1 MGRQKPNSDQSLIAL
16 FLDMLAAERG
26 AGENTLAAYG
36 RDLADF
42 SAYLVAKGRPVASA
56 STDDVRGYLGALDK
70 RGFAATS
77 VARRLSAIRQ
87 LYPFLFAEGHRRDD
101 PAAILAGPKRGR
113 TVPKVLSIAEV
124 DRLLAAARAASLAP
138 DLTAPERLRAA
149 RLNCLIEVLYATGLR
164 VSELV
169 TLPLSAAERQAR
181 MLIVRGKGGKER
193 MVPLNEAAK
202 ETMRDYLALLA
213 KASPQ
218 AAGQPAGKPPAAK
231 PPAAKP
237 PKWLFPSFGESGH
250 LSRQHFARDL
260 KALAAA
266 AGLRAEQVSPHVLRH
281 AFASHLLHNGA
292 DLRVVQT
299 LLGHADIS
307 TTQIYTHVLEERLK
321 SLVRDLHPLAQA
333 PD

>member
-1 MGRQKPNSDQSLIAL
+1 MRRQKPNSDRGLIEL

-26 AGENTLAAYG
+26 AGANTLAAYG

-42 SAYLVAKGRPVASA
+42 SSHLASQRHTVATAA
-56 STDDVRGYLGALDK
+56 TDDVRAYLGRLGK
-70 RGFAATS
+70 RGFAATT

-87 LYPFLFAEGHRRDD
+87 LYRFLYAEGHRPDD
-101 PAAILAGPKRGR
+101 PAAVLEGPKRGR

-124 DRLLAAARAASLAP
+124 DRLLAAARMAVAQAALSAS
-138 DLTAPERLRAA
+138 DRLRAA
-149 RLNCLIEVLYATGLR
+149 RLNCLIEVVYATGLR

-169 TLPLSAAERQAR
+169 ALPATAAERAAD
-181 MLIVRGKGGKER
+181 MLIVRGKGDKER
-193 MVPLNEAAK
+193 LVPLNDAAK
-202 ETMRDYLALLA
+202 QAMRDYLDLLA
-213 KASPQ
+213 AASPQ
-218 AAGQPAGKPPAAK
+218 AAGAHGKSR
-231 PPAAKP
+231 
-237 PKWLFPSFGESGH
+237 WLFPSFGESGH
-250 LSRQHFARDL
+250 LTRQHFARDL

-266 AGLRAEQVSPHVLRH
+266 AGLAPDRVSPHVLRH

-321 SLVRDLHPLAQA
+321 SLVRDLHPLAQSQ
-333 PD
+333 D

>member
-1 MGRQKPNSDQSLIAL
+1 MGRQKPDLDQNLLDQNLIEL

-26 AGENTLAAYG
+26 AGTNTLEAYG

-42 SAYLVAKGRPVASA
+42 STHLASRKRTVATAT
-56 STDDVRGYLGALDK
+56 TDDVRGYLGRLAK
-70 RGFAATS
+70 RAFAASS

-87 LYPFLFAEGHRRDD
+87 LYRFLYAEGHRSDD
-101 PAAILAGPKRGR
+101 PAAILEGPMRGR

-124 DRLLAAARAASLAP
+124 DRLLATAR
-138 DLTAPERLRAA
+138 TAVAEAVLSPSDRLRAA
-149 RLNCLIEVLYATGLR
+149 RLNCLIEVVYATGLR

-169 TLPLSAAERQAR
+169 SLPAAAAERAAQ
-181 MLIVRGKGGKER
+181 MLIVRGKGNKER
-193 MVPLNEAAK
+193 LVPLNDAAK
-202 ETMRDYLALLA
+202 QATRDYLELLA
-213 KASPQ
+213 AASPQ
-218 AAGQPAGKPPAAK
+218 AAGIPTASSRGKS
-231 PPAAKP
+231 
-237 PKWLFPSFGESGH
+237 KWLFPSFGESGH
-250 LSRQHFARDL
+250 LTRQHFARDL

-266 AGLRAEQVSPHVLRH
+266 AGLAPERVSPHVLRH

-321 SLVRDLHPLAQA
+321 SLVRDLHPLGEA
-333 PD
+333 

>member
-1 MGRQKPNSDQSLIAL
+1 MGRQKSNSDQGLVEL

-26 AGENTLAAYG
+26 AGPNTLAAYG

-42 SAYLVAKGRPVASA
+42 SAFLSAKGRPVATA
-56 STDDVRGYLGALDK
+56 TTDDVRSYLGQLNR
-70 RGFAATS
+70 RGLASAT

-87 LYPFLFAEGHRRDD
+87 LYRFLYAEGRRGDD
-101 PAAILAGPKRGR
+101 PAAILEGPKRGR

-124 DRLLAAARAASLAP
+124 DRLLATARMVAEKADLSGP
-138 DLTAPERLRAA
+138 DRLRAV

-169 TLPLSAAERQAR
+169 TLPAAAAERAAR
-181 MLIVRGKGGKER
+181 MLIVRGKGDKER

-202 ETMRDYLALLA
+202 QAMRDYLALLA
-213 KASPQ
+213 KANPQ
-218 AAGQPAGKPPAAK
+218 AVRAEARS
-231 PPAAKP
+231 
-237 PKWLFPSFGESGH
+237 KWLFPSFGESGH
-250 LSRQHFARDL
+250 LTRQHFARDL
-260 KALAAA
+260 KALASL
-266 AGLRAEQVSPHVLRH
+266 AGLRADQVSPHVLRH

-321 SLVRDLHPLAQA
+321 SLVRDLHPLGETQ
-333 PD
+333 D

>member
-1 MGRQKPNSDQSLIAL
+1 
-16 FLDMLAAERG
+16 
-26 AGENTLAAYG
+26 
-36 RDLADF
+36 
-42 SAYLVAKGRPVASA
+42 
-56 STDDVRGYLGALDK
+56 VRGYLGALDK

-87 LYPFLFAEGHRRDD
+87 LYRFLFAEGHRGND
-101 PAAILAGPKRGR
+101 PAAILEGPRRGR

-124 DRLLAAARAASLAP
+124 DRLLAAARAAGEAA
-138 DLTAPERLRAA
+138 DLTAPERLRAV
-149 RLNCLIEVLYATGLR
+149 RLNCLIELLYATGLR

-169 TLPLSAAERQAR
+169 TLPASAAERQAR
-181 MLIVRGKGGKER
+181 MLIVRGKGDKER

-202 ETMRDYLALLA
+202 DAMRDYLALLA

-218 AAGQPAGKPPAAK
+218 AAGQPAGARPPAAS
-231 PPAAKP
+231 PQAAKP
-237 PKWLFPSFGESGH
+237 HARSKWLFPSFGESGH
-250 LSRQHFARDL
+250 LTRQHFARDL

-321 SLVRDLHPLAQA
+321 SLVRDLHPLAEAQ
-333 PD
+333 D

>member
-1 MGRQKPNSDQSLIAL
+1 MGRQKPHLDQNLIEL

-26 AGENTLAAYG
+26 AGTNTLSAYG

-42 SAYLVAKGRPVASA
+42 SAHLASRKGTVATAT
-56 STDDVRGYLGALDK
+56 TDDVRGYLGRLAK

-77 VARRLSAIRQ
+77 MARRLSAIRQ
-87 LYPFLFAEGHRRDD
+87 LYRFLYAEGHRSDD
-101 PAAILAGPKRGR
+101 PAAILEGPKRGR

-124 DRLLAAARAASLAP
+124 DGLLATARTAVAQAALSP
-138 DLTAPERLRAA
+138 SDRLRAA
-149 RLNCLIEVLYATGLR
+149 RLNCLIEVVYATGLR

-169 TLPLSAAERQAR
+169 TLPAAAAERAAD
-181 MLIVRGKGGKER
+181 MLIVRGKGNKER
-193 MVPLNEAAK
+193 LVPLNDAAK
-202 ETMRDYLALLA
+202 QAMRDYLDLLA
-213 KASPQ
+213 AASPQ
-218 AAGQPAGKPPAAK
+218 AAGTNGKS
-231 PPAAKP
+231 
-237 PKWLFPSFGESGH
+237 KWLFPSFGESGH
-250 LSRQHFARDL
+250 LTRQHFARDL

-266 AGLRAEQVSPHVLRH
+266 AGLAPERVSPHVLRH

-321 SLVRDLHPLAQA
+321 SLVRDLHPLGET
-333 PD
+333 

>member
-1 MGRQKPNSDQSLIAL
+1 MGRQKPNSDQNLIEL

-26 AGENTLAAYG
+26 AGANTLSAYG

-42 SAYLVAKGRPVASA
+42 SAHLGARSRLVATAT
-56 STDDVRGYLGALDK
+56 TDDVRGYLGQLNK
-70 RGFAATS
+70 RGFAAAS

-87 LYPFLFAEGHRRDD
+87 LYRFLYAEGHRQDD
-101 PAAILAGPKRGR
+101 PSAILEGPKRGR

-124 DRLLAAARAASLAP
+124 DRLLAASRTASLGA
-138 DLTAPERLRAA
+138 DLSAPEALRAA
-149 RLNCLIEVLYATGLR
+149 RLTCLIEVLYATGLR

-169 TLPLSAAERQAR
+169 TLPASAAERQAR
-181 MLIVRGKGGKER
+181 MLIVRGKGNKER

-202 ETMRDYLALLA
+202 QAMRDYLALLEA
-213 KASPQ
+213 ASPQ
-218 AAGQPAGKPPAAK
+218 AANPQAAR
-231 PPAAKP
+231 PQAATKARS
-237 PKWLFPSFGESGH
+237 KWLFPSFGESGH
-250 LSRQHFARDL
+250 LTRQHFARDL
-260 KALAAA
+260 KELAAA
-266 AGLRAEQVSPHVLRH
+266 AGLRADRVSPHVLRH

-333 PD
+333 QD